1 MRWKRGWCRG
11 PASDVKRGHLI
22 VREDGGLTI
31 AKSVKFNVV
40 DPLKDMKDLL
50 PPAVAEG
57 LPEDMLL
64 SSEPPTK
71 KDLRDEVEFQARML
85 NEEENFDIDKVVE
98 LFRYLETLGDS
109 DMRIRDK
116 SAFSS
121 WYTGAFVHGGVA
133 GIRNNLKEFP
143 QTTKYLTNVAKKYC
157 GDVKFS
163 AVALAKNAQLG
174 LHRDSHNYKL
184 SKNYVIPLQSF
195 EGGALWVQ
203 NMDYEDLEGEEKTL
217 PNGKVAY
224 GKIYDMKKGEPVIFP
239 PRVWHEVQPWQ
250 GERLV
255 MLLYTPSTTKLS
267 AEGVEHLEEA
277 GFNVDYNS
285 LVPDDEE
292 DADEEPARH
301 EVSAF
306 STAKAIMMV
315 IKPGV
320 NLGCGF
326 VELEDIELF
335 RGVWDD
341 GLQCTGTT
349 SSATSDVDSHIKKMV
364 KKAEVQYTPNI
375 ESILDEIE
383 SRGGQLEVT
392 HTVSLADV
400 KGNISKWK
408 LSALKEFNNLTVS
421 KKAFTVKK
429 RHELPPNCRLIR
441 TTDVRQAFVLAK
453 WTGEP
458 VALEPPGI
466 AYALELAVPG
476 DMWYVEQALYGLRES
491 PALWSRFRDEQLKL
505 ARWEMIINGKPM
517 MMKLE
522 QLISDNQVWRII
534 PETGPKEVFGYV
546 LVYIDDLL
554 IHAQEE
560 AMYGF
565 FKWVSMKWEV
575 DDLDVL
581 DFDHPIRFLGMEMH
595 RVPDGVEL
603 AQEGFINEILRS
615 YNHKGGRSLSQGPR
629 ETLLL
634 TEEKERALVD
644 ADPVTVDPKDPSV
657 KEAQRRVG
665 ELLWLMGRTRP
676 DIQHTVSIMASRIT
690 RAPEMV
696 NTLGRRIL
704 DYLNETK
711 HYRLSFAGTEEENV
725 KAVSVHTDSSFA
737 PSGGRSHGAVAVILG
752 NNPFQDEITYMY
764 SVNAGV

>member
-1 MRWKRGWCRG
+1 ML
-11 PASDVKRGHLI
+11 A
-22 VREDGGLTI
+22 
-31 AKSVKFNVV
+31 FNSGK
-40 DPLKDMKDLL
+40 PW
-50 PPAVAEG
+50 
-57 LPEDMLL
+57 
-64 SSEPPTK
+64 
-71 KDLRDEVEFQARML
+71 
-85 NEEENFDIDKVVE
+85 
-98 LFRYLETLGDS
+98 
-109 DMRIRDK
+109 RI
-116 SAFSS
+116 
-121 WYTGAFVHGGVA
+121 G
-133 GIRNNLKEFP
+133 
-143 QTTKYLTNVAKKYC
+143 
-157 GDVKFS
+157 
-163 AVALAKNAQLG
+163 
-174 LHRDSHNYKL
+174 
-184 SKNYVIPLQSF
+184 
-195 EGGALWVQ
+195 
-203 NMDYEDLEGEEKTL
+203 
-217 PNGKVAY
+217 
-224 GKIYDMKKGEPVIFP
+224 
-239 PRVWHEVQPWQ
+239 
-250 GERLV
+250 
-255 MLLYTPSTTKLS
+255 
-267 AEGVEHLEEA
+267 
-277 GFNVDYNS
+277 
-285 LVPDDEE
+285 
-292 DADEEPARH
+292 
-301 EVSAF
+301 
-306 STAKAIMMV
+306 
-315 IKPGV
+315 
-320 NLGCGF
+320 
-326 VELEDIELF
+326 
-335 RGVWDD
+335 
-341 GLQCTGTT
+341 
-349 SSATSDVDSHIKKMV
+349 
-364 KKAEVQYTPNI
+364 
-375 ESILDEIE
+375 
-383 SRGGQLEVT
+383 
-392 HTVSLADV
+392 
-400 KGNISKWK
+400 
-408 LSALKEFNNLTVS
+408 
-421 KKAFTVKK
+421 
-429 RHELPPNCRLIR
+429 

-752 NNPFQDEITYMY
+752 NNPLSWRASRQKLTTLSTAESEVVEAVEGTLLGLSTRCLLNELMGQEIPLWVFVDNKAAIALLTTSSGSCNTTSTPSQQLGPGNAPEQGAGN
-764 SVNAGV
+764 SVLSWRISTSRFGNKAVYPGKVETVSGVVEYT